1 VGFSLKPNEPVAKEI
16 TKIVLRQFEMA
27 DTELTDIGNPSGD
40 AAIHKARR
48 RVKKIRALIRL
59 VRPGLGGAFDP
70 LNKRLRETVRLLAP
84 IADGQG
90 VVDALDKMAEKY
102 REDFSPP
109 VFATIRAGLVEREAR
124 ADRKAKVER
133 VLQRARA
140 TLKTERTRVKDWDL
154 NGGGFRS
161 IADGLETSF
170 RRARRAMIVTVEHP
184 TADNYHTWRRRVKE
198 HWFHVRLIER
208 RCGTRLARYKR
219 RLEALDE
226 CLGEYHNFALLH
238 TILSADP
245 FVSRQET
252 ARRLRIIRRYQV
264 ELRRRASSI
273 GSRLYNEKPRHF
285 IRRVQA
291 FWQLTNVL
299 GHHVTPDRTCRRR
312 TASA

>member
-1 VGFSLKPNEPVAKEI
+1 MGFCLKQNEPVVKEI
-16 TKIVLRQFEMA
+16 VKIVLRQFEMA

-48 RVKKIRALIRL
+48 RVKKIRALILL
-59 VRPGLGGAFDP
+59 VRPGLGGTFGP
-70 LNKRLRETVRLLAP
+70 LNKRLRETMHLLAP

-90 VVDALDKMAEKY
+90 VVHALDQMAERY

-124 ADRKAKVER
+124 ADRRAKVER

-140 TLKTERTRVKDWDL
+140 TLKAERARVKDWGL
-154 NGGGFRS
+154 RGGGFRS
-161 IADGLETSF
+161 IAGGLETSF
-170 RRARRAMIVTVEHP
+170 RRARKAMAITVEHP
-184 TADNYHTWRRRVKE
+184 TADNYHAWRRRVKE

-208 RCGTRLARYKR
+208 RCGNRLARYKR
-219 RLEALDE
+219 GLESLDE
-226 CLGEYHNFALLH
+226 CLGEYHNFALLR

-252 ARRLRIIRRYQV
+252 ARRLRIIRRYQA
-264 ELRRRASSI
+264 ELRRRANTL
-273 GSRLYNEKPRHF
+273 GARLYHEKPRHF
-285 IRRVQA
+285 IRRIQA
-291 FWQLTNVL
+291 FWQLTNAL
-299 GHHVTPDRTCRRR
+299 GHVPSHGTCRR

>member
-1 VGFSLKPNEPVAKEI
+1 MGFCLKQHEPVAKEI

-27 DTELTDIGNPSGD
+27 DTELTNIGNPSGD

-59 VRPGLGGAFDP
+59 VRPGLGGTFGP
-70 LNKRLRETVRLLAP
+70 LNKRLRETIQLLAP

-90 VVDALDKMAEKY
+90 VVHALDQMAEKS

-154 NGGGFRS
+154 HGGGFKT
-161 IADGLETSF
+161 IAYGLETSF
-170 RRARRAMIVTVEHP
+170 RRARRAMTIVIEHP
-184 TADNYHTWRRRVKE
+184 TADNYHAWRRRVKE

-208 RCGTRLARYKR
+208 RCGHRLARYKR
-219 RLEALDE
+219 RLESLDE
-226 CLGEYHNFALLH
+226 CLGEYHNFALLR

-252 ARRLRIIRRYQV
+252 ARRLRIIKRYQA
-264 ELRRRASSI
+264 ELRSRASSL
-273 GSRLYNEKPRHF
+273 GARLYNEKPRHF
-285 IRRVQA
+285 MRRVQA
-291 FWQLTNVL
+291 FWQLTNAM
-299 GHHVTPDRTCRRR
+299 GHVPSHRTCRR

>member
-1 VGFSLKPNEPVAKEI
+1 VGFCLKHNEPVADEI
-16 TKIVLRQFEMA
+16 KRIVLRQFELA
-27 DTELTDIGNPSGD
+27 ATELTDIGNPSGD

-59 VRPGLGGAFDP
+59 VRPGLGGSFGP
-70 LNKRLRETVRLLAP
+70 LNKRLRQTIRLLAP

-90 VVDALDKMAEKY
+90 VVHALDQMADRY

-140 TLKTERTRVKDWDL
+140 TLKTERTRVKDWRL
-154 NGGGFRS
+154 KGGGFRS
-161 IADGLETSF
+161 IEDGLETSF
-170 RRARRAMIVTVEHP
+170 RRARKAMAAAVEHP

-198 HWFHVRLIER
+198 HWFHVRLIEA
-208 RCGTRLARYKR
+208 RCGNRLARYKR
-219 RLEALDE
+219 RLEVLDE
-226 CLGEYHNFALLH
+226 CLGEYHNFALLR

-252 ARRLRIIRRYQV
+252 ARRLRIIRRYQA
-264 ELRRRASSI
+264 EQRRRAYAL
-273 GSRLYNEKPRHF
+273 GTRLYHERPRHF
-285 IRRVQA
+285 LRRVRA
-291 FWQLTNVL
+291 FWQLASVL
-299 GHHVTPDRTCRRR
+299 GQVPSQRTCRR
-312 TASA
+312 TPSA

>member
-1 VGFSLKPNEPVAKEI
+1 MGFCLKQNEPVAKEI
-16 TKIVLRQFEMA
+16 GKIVLRQFEMA

-59 VRPGLGGAFDP
+59 VRPGLGGDFGP
-70 LNKRLRETVRLLAP
+70 LNKRLRETIQLLAP

-90 VVDALDKMAEKY
+90 VVHALDQMADRY

-140 TLKTERTRVKDWDL
+140 TLKAERSRVKDWDL
-154 NGGGFRS
+154 HGGGFKT
-161 IADGLETSF
+161 IADGLETSY
-170 RRARRAMIVTVEHP
+170 RRARKAMVTTVEHP
-184 TADNYHTWRRRVKE
+184 TADNYHAWRRRVKE

-208 RCGTRLARYKR
+208 RCGNRLARYKH
-219 RLEALDE
+219 RLEVLDE
-226 CLGEYHNFALLH
+226 CLGEYHNFALLR

-245 FVSRQET
+245 FVSRKET
-252 ARRLRIIRRYQV
+252 ARRLRIIRRYQS
-264 ELRRRASSI
+264 ELRRRATAL
-273 GSRLYNEKPRHF
+273 GARLYNEKPRHF

-291 FWQLTNVL
+291 FWQLTNAL
-299 GHHVTPDRTCRRR
+299 GHVPSQRTCRR